1 MRIII
6 SSLYKIIKKTIDL
19 KMQLTKHINYLLFRF
34 DCVTVPGFGAFLGT
48 PIPAELDIDNET
60 IYPPTKQISF
70 NEQLKSND
78 GLLANSISVEQQ
90 TSYENAVRLVHK
102 EVVRWKSK
110 LHDGKTIELDRIG
123 KLHLNAEKN
132 VVFVP
137 TKDYNHLP
145 ESFGLHPVQA
155 QKIDR
160 IKVLKSTPKVIEF
173 NNDRSQNQLDSQG
186 KNSNPLRQVAAA
198 AAAVVIGYAG
208 FMAYGD
214 YTQDQ
219 QIAQEIQLRKEAKQ
233 EVQQAVFDLG
243 ELPNLSIQT
252 IPQEAYH
259 VIGGAFAVESNADRY
274 LTQLY
279 QKGFSSAQKLAP
291 NSYGLHM
298 VALGS
303 RVDRSEAIDFLRQVQ
318 RTEIA
323 DAWLL
328 KR

>member
-1 MRIII
+1 MHLAKQI
-6 SSLYKIIKKTIDL
+6 S
-19 KMQLTKHINYLLFRF
+19 YLLYRY

-48 PIPAELDIDNET
+48 SAPAELDIDNEI

-70 NEQLKSND
+70 NAQLQSND
-78 GLLANSISVEQQ
+78 GLLASLIAVEQQ
-90 TSYENAVRLVHK
+90 TSYEQAMRLVHR
-102 EVVRWKSK
+102 EVVRWKSM
-110 LHDGKTIELDRIG
+110 LHEGKTIELNRIG
-123 KLHLNAEKN
+123 KLQFNAEQN

-137 TKDYNHLP
+137 TKEYNHLAD
-145 ESFGLHPVQA
+145 SFGLYPVQA
-155 QKIDR
+155 QKINR
-160 IKVLKSTPKVIEF
+160 TKLLKSTPKVIDF
-173 NNDRSQNQLDSQG
+173 NNERNQNQSNSQG
-186 KNSNPLRQVAAA
+186 TNSNPLRHVAAA

-208 FMAYGD
+208 FVAYDD

-219 QIAQEIQLRKEAKQ
+219 QIAQEMQLRDEAKQ

-243 ELPNLSIQT
+243 EFPELSIQT

-259 VIGGAFAVESNADRY
+259 IIGGAFAVESNADRY
-274 LTQLY
+274 LTELQ
-279 QKGFSSAQKLAP
+279 QKGFVSAQKLAP

-303 RVDRSEAIDFLRQVQ
+303 RTDRTDAIDFLRQVQ

-323 DAWLL
+323 DAWML

>member
-1 MRIII
+1 M
-6 SSLYKIIKKTIDL
+6 K
-19 KMQLTKHINYLLFRF
+19 LTKHINYLLFRF

-160 IKVLKSTPKVIEF
+160 IKVLKSTPKIIDF

-259 VIGGAFAVESNADRY
+259 IIGGAFAMESNAERF
-274 LTQLY
+274 LTELQK
-279 QKGFSSAQKLAP
+279 KGFVSAKKLAP

-318 RTEIA
+318 RTQIA

>member
-1 MRIII
+1 
-6 SSLYKIIKKTIDL
+6 
-19 KMQLTKHINYLLFRF
+19 MQLAKHINYLLLRY

-48 PIPAELDIDNET
+48 PIPAELDIDKET

-70 NEQLKSND
+70 NEQLQSND

-90 TSYENAVRLVHK
+90 TSYEQAVRLVHK

-110 LHDGKTIELDRIG
+110 LHDGKTIELDHIG

-137 TKDYNHLP
+137 TKDYNHLA
-145 ESFGLHPVQA
+145 ESFGLYPVQA

-160 IKVLKSTPKVIEF
+160 AKVLKSTPKIIDF
-173 NNDRSQNQLDSQG
+173 NNDRGQNQLDSQG
-186 KNSNPLRQVAAA
+186 TNSNPLRYVAAA

-219 QIAQEIQLRKEAKQ
+219 QISQEFQLRQEAKQ

-243 ELPNLSIQT
+243 ELPKLSIQT

-259 VIGGAFAVESNADRY
+259 IIGGAFAVESNADRY

-279 QKGFSSAQKLAP
+279 QKGFFSAQKLAP

-303 RVDRSEAIDFLRQVQ
+303 RVDRSEAINFLRKVQ

>member
-1 MRIII
+1 MHLAKQI
-6 SSLYKIIKKTIDL
+6 S
-19 KMQLTKHINYLLFRF
+19 YLLYRY

-48 PIPAELDIDNET
+48 PIPAELDIDKET

-70 NEQLKSND
+70 NEQLQSND

-160 IKVLKSTPKVIEF
+160 IKVLKSTPKIIDF
-173 NNDRSQNQLDSQG
+173 KNDRSQNQLDSQG

-198 AAAVVIGYAG
+198 AVAVVIGYAG

-219 QIAQEIQLRKEAKQ
+219 QIAQEIQLRQEAKQ
-233 EVQQAVFDLG
+233 EIQQAVFDLG

-259 VIGGAFAVESNADRY
+259 IIGGAFAVESNADRY
-274 LTQLY
+274 FTQLY

-318 RTEIA
+318 RTEVA

>member
-1 MRIII
+1 
-6 SSLYKIIKKTIDL
+6 
-19 KMQLTKHINYLLFRF
+19 MQLTKHINYLLFRF

-160 IKVLKSTPKVIEF
+160 IKVLKSTPKIIDF

-186 KNSNPLRQVAAA
+186 KNSNPLRHVAAA
-198 AAAVVIGYAG
+198 AAAFVIGYAG

>member
-1 MRIII
+1 
-6 SSLYKIIKKTIDL
+6 
-19 KMQLTKHINYLLFRF
+19 
-34 DCVTVPGFGAFLGT
+34 
-48 PIPAELDIDNET
+48 
-60 IYPPTKQISF
+60 
-70 NEQLKSND
+70 
-78 GLLANSISVEQQ
+78 
-90 TSYENAVRLVHK
+90 
-102 EVVRWKSK
+102 
-110 LHDGKTIELDRIG
+110 
-123 KLHLNAEKN
+123 
-132 VVFVP
+132 
-137 TKDYNHLP
+137 
-145 ESFGLHPVQA
+145 
-155 QKIDR
+155 
-160 IKVLKSTPKVIEF
+160 
-173 NNDRSQNQLDSQG
+173 
-186 KNSNPLRQVAAA
+186 
-198 AAAVVIGYAG
+198 
-208 FMAYGD
+208 MAYGD

-318 RTEIA
+318 RTEVA

>member
-1 MRIII
+1 MHLAKQI
-6 SSLYKIIKKTIDL
+6 S
-19 KMQLTKHINYLLFRF
+19 YLLYQY

-48 PIPAELDIDNET
+48 PIPAELDIDKET

-70 NEQLKSND
+70 NEQLQSND

-90 TSYENAVRLVHK
+90 TSYEQAVRLVHK

-137 TKDYNHLP
+137 TKDYNHLA

-160 IKVLKSTPKVIEF
+160 TKVLKSTPKIIDF
-173 NNDRSQNQLDSQG
+173 NNDRGQNHSQTQG
-186 KNSNPLRQVAAA
+186 TSSNPLRHVAA
-198 AAAVVIGYAG
+198 AAAVVAIGYAG
-208 FMAYGD
+208 FMTYD
-214 YTQDQ
+214 NYNQDQ
-219 QIAQEIQLRKEAKQ
+219 QIALEMQLRDEAKQ

-243 ELPNLSIQT
+243 ELPKLSIQT

-259 VIGGAFAVESNADRY
+259 IIGGAFAVESNADRY
-274 LTQLY
+274 LTELQ
-279 QKGFSSAQKLAP
+279 QKGFIAAKKLAP

>member
-1 MRIII
+1 
-6 SSLYKIIKKTIDL
+6 
-19 KMQLTKHINYLLFRF
+19 MQLTKHISYLLHQYE
-34 DCVTVPGFGAFLGT
+34 CVTVPGFGAFLGT
-48 PIPAELDIDNET
+48 PAPAELDTYNEI

-70 NEQLKSND
+70 NVQLQSND
-78 GLLANSISVEQQ
+78 GLLANSIAVEQQ
-90 TSYENAVRLVHK
+90 TSYEQAVRLVHK
-102 EVVRWKSK
+102 KVVRWKSM
-110 LHDGKTIELDRIG
+110 LHDGKTIELNGIG
-123 KLHLNAEKN
+123 KLMFNAEQN

-137 TKDYNHLP
+137 SKDHNYLAD
-145 ESFGLHPVQA
+145 SFGLHPVKA
-155 QKIDR
+155 HKIDQT
-160 IKVLKSTPKVIEF
+160 KLLKSIPTVIDF
-173 NNDRSQNQLDSQG
+173 NNESRQNQTDSHG
-186 KNSNPLRQVAAA
+186 TNSNPLRHVAAA

-208 FMAYGD
+208 FMAYDD

-219 QIAQEIQLRKEAKQ
+219 QIAQEMQLRQEAKQ

-243 ELPNLSIQT
+243 ELPKLSIQT

-259 VIGGAFAVESNADRY
+259 IIGGAFAVESNADRY
-274 LTQLY
+274 LKQLQ
-279 QKGFSSAQKLAP
+279 QKGFVGAQKLPP

-323 DAWLL
+323 DAWML

>member
-1 MRIII
+1 
-6 SSLYKIIKKTIDL
+6 
-19 KMQLTKHINYLLFRF
+19 MQLAKHINYLLLRY

-48 PIPAELDIDNET
+48 PIPAELDIDKET

-70 NEQLKSND
+70 NEQLQSND

-90 TSYENAVRLVHK
+90 TSYEQAVRLVHK

-110 LHDGKTIELDRIG
+110 LHDGKTIELDHIG

-137 TKDYNHLP
+137 TKDYNHLA
-145 ESFGLHPVQA
+145 ESFGLYPVQA

-160 IKVLKSTPKVIEF
+160 AKVLKSTPKIIDF
-173 NNDRSQNQLDSQG
+173 NNDRGQNQLDSQG
-186 KNSNPLRQVAAA
+186 TNSNPLRYVAAA

-219 QIAQEIQLRKEAKQ
+219 QISQEFQLRQEAKQ

-243 ELPNLSIQT
+243 ELPKLSIQT

-259 VIGGAFAVESNADRY
+259 IIGGAFSVESNADRY
-274 LTQLY
+274 LIELQ
-279 QKGFSSAQKLAP
+279 QKGFASAQKLAP

-303 RVDRSEAIDFLRQVQ
+303 RIDRTEAIDFLRQVQ

-323 DAWLL
+323 DAWML